1 VTGYV
6 VRRVGQAVIVMI
18 GVTLITFTL
27 EHQLPG
33 NIARAI
39 MGPHASPSQLAAFDR
54 QYGLDKS
61 LPIQYFTFLGRLLSG
76 NLGYSFK
83 LNRSVDSIVVH
94 TLPNDVVLVGSSLVL
109 SLLIAVPVGMLQA
122 VRRNRLTD
130 YAATGISFLLYSMP
144 SYLLGLV
151 LIAVFAVNL
160 GWLPAEAPQQS
171 TLAGVLGHP
180 SGLILPIATLT
191 LISFALFSRYMRAA
205 AVENLVQDYVRT
217 ARAKGLSQ
225 RAIVSRHLLRNSL
238 IPVVTLVG
246 LSLPGVLT
254 AGLIVESLFNFPG
267 LGLDYYNA
275 ALNGDFPVEYGI
287 TVLVALAV
295 VVGNLLAD
303 LAYLVLDPRIRHD

>member
-1 VTGYV
+1 
-6 VRRVGQAVIVMI
+6 
-18 GVTLITFTL
+18 
-27 EHQLPG
+27 
-33 NIARAI
+33 
-39 MGPHASPSQLAAFDR
+39 
-54 QYGLDKS
+54 
-61 LPIQYFTFLGRLLSG
+61 
-76 NLGYSFK
+76 
-83 LNRSVDSIVVH
+83 
-94 TLPNDVVLVGSSLVL
+94 
-109 SLLIAVPVGMLQA
+109 
-122 VRRNRLTD
+122 
-130 YAATGISFLLYSMP
+130 MP

-275 ALNGDFPVEYGI
+275 ALNGDFLVEYGI